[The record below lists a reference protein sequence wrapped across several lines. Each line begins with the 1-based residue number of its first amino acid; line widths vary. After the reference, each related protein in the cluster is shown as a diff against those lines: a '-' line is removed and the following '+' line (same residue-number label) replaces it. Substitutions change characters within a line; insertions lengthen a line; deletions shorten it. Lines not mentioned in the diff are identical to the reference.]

1 MLSPRKIRILGG
13 VLVIVGLI
21 LSGSMGWLIF
31 WLQDVIANPGAKGRW
46 TGGPEFTAATFKLF
60 YSVLFFGAAS
70 LLAGLYQVVTAR
82 CSKIVLAPILFAT
95 GWLAYCL
102 WALLSRKNTL

>member
-1 MLSPRKIRILGG
+1 
-13 VLVIVGLI
+13 
-21 LSGSMGWLIF
+21 MGWLIF

-46 TGGPEFTAATFKLF
+46 TGGPEFTVATFRLF

-70 LLAGLYQVVTAR
+70 LFAGLYQTFTGR
-82 CSKIVLAPILFAT
+82 RSKIVLAPVFMTL

-102 WALLSRKNTL
+102 WALLSLKNTL

>member
-1 MLSPRKIRILGG
+1 MLSPRKVRILGG
-13 VLVIVGLI
+13 VLVFVGLI

-31 WLQDVIANPGAKGRW
+31 WLQDVRASPGAKGRW

-60 YSVLFFGAAS
+60 YSVLLFGAAS
-70 LLAGLYQVVTAR
+70 LLAGLYQVVTAHR
-82 CSKIVLAPILFAT
+82 SKIVLAPILLAT

-102 WALLSRKNTL
+102 WALLSLKNTL

>member
-1 MLSPRKIRILGG
+1 MLSPRKVRILGG
-13 VLVIVGLI
+13 VLVFVGLI

-60 YSVLFFGAAS
+60 YSVLLFGAAS
-70 LLAGLYQVVTAR
+70 LLAGLYQVVTAHR
-82 CSKIVLAPILFAT
+82 SKIVLAPILLAT

-102 WALLSRKNTL
+102 WALLSLKNTL